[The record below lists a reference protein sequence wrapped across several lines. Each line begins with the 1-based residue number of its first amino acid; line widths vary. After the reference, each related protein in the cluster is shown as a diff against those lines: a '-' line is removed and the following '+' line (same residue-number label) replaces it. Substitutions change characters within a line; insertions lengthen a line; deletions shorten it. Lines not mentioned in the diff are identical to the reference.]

1 MRLSEAR
8 QLVQVGLPPFRA
20 ASRALQGCRC
30 VDDFREVARRRL
42 PRAVFD
48 YIDGG
53 SEMEISLGANEA
65 AWRSWRFAPQTLRD
79 VSAPDL
85 SVQVLGRQLPAP
97 LGLAPTGYT
106 RMFHPVGEPEVARAA
121 SRAGLPYALST
132 VGSTSVEALAATGHG
147 DLWFQLYMLKDR
159 SRARRL
165 VERAAEA
172 GYRVLELS
180 VDTAVSGQRLR
191 DARNGLT
198 IPPSLSLA
206 TVADI
211 ARHPRYWT
219 AMLASPV
226 LEFANLVQ
234 AEGTGAG
241 DAPQRGAA
249 GRQGSTVAD
258 IGAAFDPALDW
269 SDLELLRRWWKGPL
283 LLKGPIGPQDAVR
296 AVGAGVDG
304 LHLSNHGGRQLDRTV
319 ATAALVRPVREAV
332 GEGVTVVVDSGVRHG
347 SDIAVALA
355 LGADMCMVGR
365 PYLYGLAAAGGAG
378 VARVL
383 SLLVDELRR
392 TMQLLG
398 VATTAELRAQAGRLL
413 VPGEGS
419 GAVLPGAGPGALRP
433 GPGHPGIGGPTPVE
447 GASIPVQGAPL

>member
-8 QLVQVGLPPFRA
+8 QLVQVKLPPLSGTA
-20 ASRALQGCRC
+20 RALQGCRC
-30 VDDFREVARRRL
+30 VGDFREVARRRL

-53 SEMEISLGANEA
+53 SETEISLEANEA
-65 AWRSWRFAPQTLRD
+65 AWRSWRFLPQALRD

-85 SVQVLGRQLPAP
+85 SVEVLGRRIAAP

-121 SRAGLPYALST
+121 KGAGLPYALST

-165 VERAAEA
+165 VERAAEC

-180 VDTAVSGQRLR
+180 VDTAVAGHRVR

-226 LEFANLVQ
+226 LEFANLVPV
-234 AEGTGAG
+234 EG
-241 DAPQRGAA
+241 PGAA
-249 GRQGSTVAD
+249 EVPWLGAAREHGSTVAD

-283 LLKGPIGPQDAVR
+283 LLKGPIGPQDAAR
-296 AVGAGVDG
+296 AVDAGVDG

-332 GEGVTVVVDSGVRHG
+332 GDGVTLVVDSGLRHG
-347 SDIAVALA
+347 ADIAVALA

-378 VARVL
+378 VRGVL
-383 SLLVDELRR
+383 SVLVDELRR

-398 VATTAELRAQAGRLL
+398 VVTTAELRARAGRLL
-413 VPGEGS
+413 VPGNGTA
-419 GAVLPGAGPGALRP
+419 AVGDVTDPG
-433 GPGHPGIGGPTPVE
+433 V
-447 GASIPVQGAPL
+447 PL

>member
-1 MRLSEAR
+1 MKLSEAR
-8 QLVQVGLPPFRA
+8 QLVQVKLPPLRA
-20 ASRALQGCRC
+20 VPRALAGCRC
-30 VDDFREVARRRL
+30 VGDFREVARRRL

-53 SEMEISLGANEA
+53 SEMEISLAANET
-65 AWRSWRFAPQTLRD
+65 AWRSWRFLPQALRD

-85 SVQVLGRQLPAP
+85 SVEVLGRRIPAP

-159 SRARRL
+159 GRARRL
-165 VERAAEA
+165 VERAGES

-180 VDTAVSGQRLR
+180 VDTAVSGWRVR

-206 TVADI
+206 TLADI

-234 AEGTGAG
+234 SE
-241 DAPQRGAA
+241 APAA
-249 GRQGSTVAD
+249 GGPSSQGKAREHGSTVAD

-283 LLKGPIGPQDAVR
+283 LVKGPIGPRDAVR
-296 AVGAGVDG
+296 AVDAGADG

-319 ATAALVRPVREAV
+319 ATAALVGPVRQAV
-332 GEGVTVVVDSGVRHG
+332 GDGVTVVVDSGIRHG
-347 SDIAVALA
+347 ADIAVALA

-378 VARVL
+378 VERVL

-398 VATTAELRAQAGRLL
+398 VVTTAELRAK
-413 VPGEGS
+413 
-419 GAVLPGAGPGALRP
+419 GPGLL
-433 GPGHPGIGGPTPVE
+433 
-447 GASIPVQGAPL
+447 VQGAPSAVAPPGGGQAVLSGAAGPQLRGPANAGAASISEQEVPL